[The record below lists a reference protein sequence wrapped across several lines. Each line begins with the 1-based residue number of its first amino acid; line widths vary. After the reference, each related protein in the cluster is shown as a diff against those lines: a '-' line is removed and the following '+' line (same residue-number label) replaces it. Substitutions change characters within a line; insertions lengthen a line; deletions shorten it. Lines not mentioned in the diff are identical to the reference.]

1 MAELTDFGQALGG
14 QREEARMP
22 VLPWAT
28 GDIVVPFSVIDF
40 ENRGTF
46 WGKLLSLGLSL
57 WHLVL
62 MKHPEGV
69 R

>member
-1 MAELTDFGQALGG
+1 MAELKEFGQAVGG

-22 VLPWAT
+22 VLPWAA

-57 WHLVL
+57 
-62 MKHPEGV
+62 
-69 R
+69 